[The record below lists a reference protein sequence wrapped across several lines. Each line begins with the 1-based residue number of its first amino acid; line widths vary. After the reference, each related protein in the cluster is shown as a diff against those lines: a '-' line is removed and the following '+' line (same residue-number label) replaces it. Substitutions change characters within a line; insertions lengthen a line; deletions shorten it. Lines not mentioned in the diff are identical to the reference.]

1 MRIASW
7 NVNSIKMRLPILC
20 DWLKSQSPDVLLLQE
35 LKCETDA
42 FPLMEIQSCG
52 YHALVKGQK
61 AYNGVAILTK
71 EKTYLRT
78 DVLDGDD
85 TDIQSR
91 YIEADYNGFIIAS
104 IYLPNGNPLVAKD
117 GGTEKFSYKLGFM
130 KRLLNRAKHLYAHE
144 KPVVLGGDY
153 NVIPTDADSRNPQNW
168 TQDALTQPQSRT
180 LFNAL
185 LYHGFSDAFRSLHK
199 NEAHAYTYWDYQN
212 GAWPK
217 DDGIRI
223 DHLLTSP
230 EATDK
235 LQKCWIDRAPRG
247 LEKASDHTPIIAE
260 FQL

>member
-1 MRIASW
+1 
-7 NVNSIKMRLPILC
+7 MRLPIVC

-42 FPLMEIQSCG
+42 FPLMEIQSLG

-61 AYNGVAILTK
+61 AYNGVAIITK
-71 EKTYLRT
+71 EKAYLRT

-85 TDIQSR
+85 ADVQSR
-91 YIEADYNGFIIAS
+91 YIEADYNGYIVAS
-104 IYLPNGNPLVAKD
+104 IYLPNGNPL
-117 GGTEKFSYKLGFM
+117 GTEKFPYKLGFM
-130 KRLLNRAKHLYAHE
+130 KRLLARAKQLHALE

-153 NVIPTDADSRNPQNW
+153 NVIPTDTDARHPENW
-168 TQDALTQPQSRT
+168 KNDALAQPQSRT

-185 LYHGFSDAFRSLHK
+185 LHHGYTEAFRAQHP
-199 NEAHAYTYWDYQN
+199 NEINAYTFWDYQN

-223 DHLLTSP
+223 DHILTSP

-235 LQKCWIDRAPRG
+235 LQKCWIDKAPRG

-260 FQL
+260 FLL

>member
-1 MRIASW
+1 MKIASW
-7 NVNSIKMRLPILC
+7 NVNSIKMRLPIVC
-20 DWLKSQSPDVLLLQE
+20 DWLKAHSPDVLLLQE

-42 FPLMEIQSCG
+42 FPLMEIQSLG

-61 AYNGVAILTK
+61 AYNGVAIITK
-71 EKTYLRT
+71 EKAYLRT

-91 YIEADYNGFIIAS
+91 YIEADYNGYIVAS
-104 IYLPNGNPLVAKD
+104 IYLPNGNPL
-117 GGTEKFSYKLGFM
+117 GTEKLTYKIGFM
-130 KRLLNRAKHLYAHE
+130 KRLLTHAKHLYALE

-153 NVIPTDADSRNPQNW
+153 NVIPTDADARHPENW
-168 TQDALTQPQSRT
+168 KQDALAQPQSRT
-180 LFNAL
+180 QFNTL
-185 LYHGFSDAFRSLHK
+185 LHHGYSDAFRALHP
-199 NEAHAYTYWDYQN
+199 NAADAYTFWDYQN

-235 LQKCWIDRAPRG
+235 LQKCWIDKGPRG
-247 LEKASDHTPIIAE
+247 LEKASDHTPIIGE
-260 FQL
+260 FQPA